1 MGTEGIIDKY
11 VNPYTDFGFKLLFGT
26 TMNKELLISFLNT
39 LLFRGEDEEIKNVTY
54 LNTENLGTQEY
65 DRRAVFDVYCEN
77 EKGEKFLVEMQRGEQ
92 QFFKDRSVF
101 YSTFPI
107 REQGV
112 RGEWNYELKAIYVV
126 GILNFSFDK
135 SDEEHFHHE
144 VKLVD
149 LYTNEVFYDKLTFVY
164 LEMPKFNK
172 TEKELESMFDKWLFV
187 LRNLSSLFERPKA
200 LQNRVFD
207 RLFEAAEIAKFT
219 KTELNEYWD
228 SLKNF
233 RDWHSVLS
241 TAEKNGMEK
250 GMEKGIVKG
259 KEEGLKEGLEKGI
272 VKGKEEGLK
281 EGLEKGIVKGKEEGL
296 KEGMEKGLEEGVEK
310 GKRETARKLKKIGTA
325 TDVISHVT
333 GLSKEEIDNLM

>member
-26 TMNKELLISFLNT
+26 AMNKDLLISFLNA
-39 LLFRGEDEEIKNVTY
+39 LLFRGEDEEIKDVTY
-54 LNTENLGTQEY
+54 LNPENLGTQEY

-92 QFFKDRSVF
+92 LFFKDRSVY

-112 RGEWNYELKAIYVV
+112 RGEWNYKLKAVYVV

-135 SDEEHFHHE
+135 SDEEYFHHE

-149 LYTNEVFYDKLTFVY
+149 LHTNKVFYEKLTFVY

-172 TEKELESMFDKWLFV
+172 TEKELEGMFDKWLFV

-200 LQNRVFD
+200 LQNRIFD
-207 RLFEAAEIAKFT
+207 RLFETAEIAKFT
-219 KTELNEYWD
+219 KMELNEYWD
-228 SLKNF
+228 SLKNY
-233 RDWHSVLS
+233 RDWYSVLS
-241 TAEKNGMEK
+241 TAEKKGLEMGMEK
-250 GMEKGIVKG
+250 GIAEGMEKGIVKG
-259 KEEGLKEGLEKGI
+259 REEGLEEGLEKGRI
-272 VKGKEEGLK
+272 EE
-281 EGLEKGIVKGKEEGL
+281 
-296 KEGMEKGLEEGVEK
+296 
-310 GKRETARKLKKIGTA
+310 KRENARKLKRIGVSTDIISQA
-325 TDVISHVT
+325 TE
-333 GLSKEEIDNLM
+333 LSKEEIDNLM